1 LLLLLPCHIAAARV
15 QSNEKN
21 KSKKGKFE
29 CKNKQKEKQNKKQTR
44 KMDAGSGSRVGGEVV
59 TVQMGTYAND
69 VGAHYWNLLTTAAA
83 TTSARGKVQDRALLV
98 PLRAT
103 PPPLR

>member
-1 LLLLLPCHIAAARV
+1 
-15 QSNEKN
+15 
-21 KSKKGKFE
+21 
-29 CKNKQKEKQNKKQTR
+29 
-44 KMDAGSGSRVGGEVV
+44 MDAGSGSRVGGEVV

-103 PPPLR
+103 PPPSITLTFAGGDGCRRAGEWWRRSSSRKKRGRGV